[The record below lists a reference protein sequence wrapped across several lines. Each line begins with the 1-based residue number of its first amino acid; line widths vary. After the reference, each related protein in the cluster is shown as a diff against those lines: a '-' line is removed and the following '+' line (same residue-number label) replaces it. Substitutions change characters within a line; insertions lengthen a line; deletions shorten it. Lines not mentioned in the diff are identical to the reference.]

1 MNRYCLL
8 PCPCRKIWLTE
19 ALGSGKWATTVTES
33 AGVSGLS
40 FAIALGAIA
49 TKSNRSAS
57 VYPTNLR
64 VMILF
69 IIGLAQN
76 ALTGDNG
83 LFDLLFLLCKAI
95 HERARIDSTS
105 MEYWQGHATSHQ
117 VIDDYSGSL

>member
-1 MNRYCLL
+1 MYRYCLL

-19 ALGSGKWATTVTES
+19 PLGSGKWATTVTES
-33 AGVSGLS
+33 ADVSGLC

-49 TKSNRSAS
+49 TKSRRSAS

-69 IIGLAQN
+69 IIDLAQN

-83 LFDLLFLLCKAI
+83 LVDLLFLLCKAI
-95 HERARIDSTS
+95 LGRARIDSTP
-105 MEYWQGHATSHQ
+105 MEYYLGTL
-117 VIDDYSGSL
+117 VLIR